1 MVLGLAA
8 ADISPMTAMALRAED
23 LAALQRCAT
32 DGSLELLYQP
42 EIDLQTGAIVAMEGL
57 LRWHRGLDGVL
68 APLAFL
74 DMAEDSG
81 EIGPIGSWVLR
92 HGAIEAARWQRLH
105 GPVRQLFL
113 NVSASQLVAP
123 GFLDEVREAID
134 VNHLPAGSLGFEVTE
149 LAITMLGRRAVP
161 LLEALRACGASLAV
175 DDFGTW
181 YSTLGAFDEL
191 PIDAVKLDQRYVRG
205 VGGDLEDDTIVAS
218 VISLAHARG
227 LYVVAE
233 GVESWAESAR
243 LIELGCDRAHGFLY
257 ASPQRADRARWLL
270 QQGTGWRGGVLEP
283 GEASVSAIPV
293 PREDS

>member
-1 MVLGLAA
+1 
-8 ADISPMTAMALRAED
+8 MTAMTLRAED
-23 LAALQRCAT
+23 LEALHRCAT

-57 LRWHRGLDGVL
+57 LRWHRGDEGML

-74 DMAEDSG
+74 DLAEHSG
-81 EIGPIGSWVLR
+81 EIGAIGSWVLR
-92 HGAIEAARWQRLH
+92 EGAAEAVRWQRQ
-105 GPVRQLFL
+105 GGEVRQLFL
-113 NVSASQLVAP
+113 NLSASQLVAP
-123 GFLDEVREAID
+123 GFLDEVRAVVEE
-134 VNHLPAGSLGFEVTE
+134 HGLPKGSLGFEVTE
-149 LAITMLGRRAVP
+149 GALTMLGNRAVP
-161 LLEALRACGASLAV
+161 LLLELRSCGVSLAV

-181 YSTLGAFDEL
+181 YSTLGALNDL
-191 PIDAVKLDQRYVRG
+191 PVDAVKLDQRYVRG
-205 VGGDLEDDTIVAS
+205 VGGDLDDDTIVAS
-218 VISLAHARG
+218 VISLAHSRG

-283 GEASVSAIPV
+283 GDTAAAAIPI
-293 PREDS
+293 PRPERP

>member
-1 MVLGLAA
+1 
-8 ADISPMTAMALRAED
+8 MTALTMRADD
-23 LAALQRCAT
+23 LAALHRCAT

-42 EIDLQTGAIVAMEGL
+42 EVDLQTGAIVAMEGL
-57 LRWHRGLDGVL
+57 LRWHHGDEGML

-74 DMAEDSG
+74 DLAEHSG
-81 EIGPIGSWVLR
+81 EIGAIGSWVLR
-92 HGAIEAARWQRLH
+92 EGAAEARRWQQINSQ
-105 GPVRQLFL
+105 GVRQLFI

-123 GFLDEVREAID
+123 GFVDEVRAI
-134 VNHLPAGSLGFEVTE
+134 VEEFELPAGSLGIEVTE
-149 LAITMLGRRAVP
+149 GALTMLGNRAVP
-161 LLEALRACGASLAV
+161 LLMALRECGVTLAV

-181 YSTLGAFDEL
+181 YSTLGALDEL
-191 PIDAVKLDQRYVRG
+191 PVDAVKLDQRYVRG
-205 VGGDLEDDTIVAS
+205 VGGDLDDDTIVAS

-270 QQGTGWRGGVLEP
+270 QQGTGWRGEVVTP
-283 GEASVSAIPV
+283 GTKALLRPLVAAS
-293 PREDS
+293 